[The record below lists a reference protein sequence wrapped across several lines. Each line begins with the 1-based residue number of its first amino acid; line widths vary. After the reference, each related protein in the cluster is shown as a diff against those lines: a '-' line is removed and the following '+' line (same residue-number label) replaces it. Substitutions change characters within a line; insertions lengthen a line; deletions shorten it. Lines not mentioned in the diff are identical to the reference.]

1 MPDDN
6 LAERNYRRGAIMGLT
21 LAEAFILIAFALL
34 LLFAFWQWERDR
46 GNTAEVRA
54 LNELPYEQ
62 RISILNAFT
71 EATSVGLEDLPA
83 IVPAVDTLKQKGIG
97 PEKLGAMADALP
109 SRPSSAQLEDKWRFI
124 DQDDARRLLDSVS
137 KLPPDV
143 QRDLADMVENED
155 AHAALSK
162 MAILEEL
169 IESGQDMERLMEMF
183 GTLQQADQSLTNIVD
198 RIEHAQGQRQA
209 LAAALRNELGGIV
222 SNAGGRIDDAGSIIL
237 PDNVLFERGQAE
249 ITPVLRQFLE
259 RACEPWLTALKSS
272 GVEISEVKIEGH
284 ASSEWGASSNPQQAF
299 LKNLDLSQRRS
310 QAVLRECLDVVKDTD
325 IHEWSRSHLIAVGY
339 SSVRPVLRNEQEDRA
354 ASRRVV
360 FSAAFDSESLIEAI
374 ESEAKTAVAASSEI
388 ER

>member
-1 MPDDN
+1 MPNEN

-34 LLFAFWQWERDR
+34 LLFAFWQWAKEKE
-46 GNTAEVRA
+46 NTEEVRA

-71 EATSVGLEDLPA
+71 EATSMELKDLPE
-83 IVPAVDTLKQKGIG
+83 IVPVVDALQKKGIG
-97 PEKLGAMADALP
+97 PERLSTMADAL
-109 SRPSSAQLEDKWRFI
+109 SSPGAAGQLKDKWRFI

-137 KLPPDV
+137 SLPPDV
-143 QRDLADMVENED
+143 QRDLADLVESEN
-155 AHAALSK
+155 AHVALSK

-169 IESGQDMERLMEMF
+169 VQSGQDIERLREMF
-183 GTLQQADQSLTNIVD
+183 GTLQQADRSLTNIVD
-198 RIEHAQGQRQA
+198 KIEHAQGQRQA

-222 SNAGGRIDDAGSIIL
+222 SDAGGRIDDAGSIIL

-259 RACEPWLTALKSS
+259 NACEPWLTALKTS

-310 QAVLRECLDVVKDTD
+310 QTVLRECLDVVKDTD

-339 SSVRPVLRNEQEDRA
+339 SSVRPVLRNGQEDRA

-360 FSAAFDSESLIEAI
+360 FSAAFDSESLIQSI

-388 ER
+388 DG